1 MPRGQFKAWL
11 QFWLSF
17 FQPAKVPRER
27 GLIENTNGL
36 LRQYFPKAMAFDQL
50 TQKMVD
56 DAVAKINNRPRKTL
70 DYDTAANRMDRS
82 LPILAA

>member
-1 MPRGQFKAWL
+1 M
-11 QFWLSF
+11 
-17 FQPAKVPRER
+17 V
-27 GLIENTNGL
+27 
-36 LRQYFPKAMAFDQL
+36 FDQL

-70 DYDTAANRMDRS
+70 DYDTAANRMNRS